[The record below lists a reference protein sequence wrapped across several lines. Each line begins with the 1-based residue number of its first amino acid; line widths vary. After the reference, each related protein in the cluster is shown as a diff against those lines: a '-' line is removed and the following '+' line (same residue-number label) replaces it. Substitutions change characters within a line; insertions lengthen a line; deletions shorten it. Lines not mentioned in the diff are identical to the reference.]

1 MPYKD
6 FVLKLHRKTKR
17 NYLERVC
24 DHDKI
29 QCATVAKQY
38 GKDYW
43 DGDRRYGYGGHYY
56 DGRWEVVARDMI
68 EHYGLKSGDKVLDV
82 GCGKGFLMYEFKK
95 LIPGLEVRGVDIST
109 YGIENSKEDVRN
121 FIIEA
126 SAQKLPCPD
135 AEFDLVISLGTLHNL
150 RIFDLEKAIGE
161 INRVLKTPEQ
171 AYIMVES
178 YRNEAERVNLLY
190 WQLTCESFYSVEEWA
205 WLYDHFGYKGD
216 YSFIFFE

>member
-24 DHDKI
+24 EHDKI
-29 QCATVAKQY
+29 DCATVAKQY
-38 GKDYW
+38 GKEYW

-68 EHYGLKSGDKVLDV
+68 QHYGLQSGDRVLDI
-82 GCGKGFLMYEFKK
+82 GCGKGFLLYEFKK
-95 LIPGLEVRGVDIST
+95 IIPELDVSGVDIST
-109 YGIENSKEDVRN
+109 YAIENSPPEVRDG
-121 FIIEA
+121 IVHAPAE
-126 SAQKLPCPD
+126 KLPFAD
-135 AEFDLVISLGTLHNL
+135 SEFDLVISLGTLHNL
-150 RIFDLEKAIGE
+150 RIFDLQLAINE
-161 INRVLKTPEQ
+161 INRVIKVPEK

-190 WQLTCESFYSVEEWA
+190 WQLTCESFYSVEEWE
-205 WLYDHFGYKGD
+205 WLYEKFGYLGD